1 MDPAGNERRI
11 GVETS
16 ISIDIAGIEHFL
28 KRNNSGDDVKEALRW
43 RTMIHWMR
51 PEMDRLSG
59 RMLPVYKELIG
70 HLEWPFSILDAG
82 CMCGWLK
89 HFIER
94 HNNGHFNY
102 VGMDIWKEALEVA
115 VEFDPYIRVEQG
127 SILTDKPPLPL
138 GEGFSDKYSYTWC
151 SNIQFGKDAPKV
163 IENMMAV
170 TEKFAF
176 FGR

>member
-1 MDPAGNERRI
+1 
-11 GVETS
+11 
-16 ISIDIAGIEHFL
+16 
-28 KRNNSGDDVKEALRW
+28 
-43 RTMIHWMR
+43 
-51 PEMDRLSG
+51 
-59 RMLPVYKELIG
+59 
-70 HLEWPFSILDAG
+70 
-82 CMCGWLK
+82 MCGWLK

-170 TEKFAF
+170 TERFAF
-176 FGR
+176 FGMPDYCGDYEEMAKGLGYMAESIYCGEAHGSKQYLVKVWQ